1 MPRAVVLNARIPIT
15 AHEAKVVAVKGLTL
29 PLRLPRGKAK
39 AAKTTQIVVVD
50 AAEGNDLVLIWAM
63 SAEANLFQAIAVQI
77 SKSFTWKS
85 SFCVVKA
92 WLRQLPLFKWV
103 GAKL

>member
-1 MPRAVVLNARIPIT
+1 MQ
-15 AHEAKVVAVKGLTL
+15 H
-29 PLRLPRGKAK
+29 RLLLAMAMKRKSGHGGRTAK